1 MSSTTDRGRG
11 AVPRAIHHDR
21 DGQVLVIF
29 ALSLGVLILFAALA
43 FDTGML
49 LVQRRDQ
56 QNAADAAAL
65 AGSYFLPGNAGQARS
80 AARDIATSNGFT
92 QGGDVTVTVNVPPTS
107 GAHAGS
113 SGAVEVLIDDNR
125 PSIFGGII
133 GVAGWDISARAVA
146 INQDGVGGEFAMLSL
161 EPTACD
167 ALLVSGN
174 GAVVANGN
182 IQVNSSCPTGALR
195 RQGGGDI
202 TVTVPDA
209 ACNVVGDIQDGGG
222 SGLLDCAANEGA
234 PEIPDPLSG
243 LDAPVKPAYPAD
255 VVRLTGTRDIPAG
268 CPGAVA
274 PALESTEAAPLTCQF
289 TSAYAGT
296 TWRLFPG
303 YYPGGI
309 HLQAGTFYFEPGIYW
324 IGGGGV
330 QINGNGTVSVSVASG
345 GTTLNFGILFYNTEN
360 PAFHAECAAG
370 TATAPA
376 VMCIQPIF
384 LNGAQASVD
393 IYPLHDGS
401 IHEGLVVFQD
411 RRFDITGDDLVL
423 NGSSSDL
430 QVRGTIYIPGG
441 NVRVNGSGGTTTTDQ
456 IIARTFVA
464 NGAPGSSIRVLF
476 DENFVFKQTLA
487 GLIE

>member
-1 MSSTTDRGRG
+1 MANG
-11 AVPRAIHHDR
+11 AG

-43 FDTGML
+43 FDTGMM

-65 AGSYFLPGNAGQARS
+65 AGSKFLPGNAAHART
-80 AARDIATSNGFT
+80 AARDIATINGFT
-92 QGGDVTVTVNVPPTS
+92 QGGNVTVTVNVPPTS
-107 GAHAGS
+107 GAHAGNT
-113 SGAVEVLIDDNR
+113 GAVEVLINDNR

-133 GVAGWDISARAVA
+133 GVAGWTIGARAVA
-146 INQDGVGGEFAMLSL
+146 VNQDGASGEFAMLSL

-174 GAVVANGN
+174 GLVSANGN
-182 IQVNSSCPTGALR
+182 IQVNSTCSSGALR

-202 TVTVPDA
+202 TVTAPGA
-209 ACNVVGDIQDGGG
+209 ACNVAGDIADGGG
-222 SGLLDCAANEGA
+222 TGTLLCAQNEGA
-234 PEIPDPLSG
+234 AGIPDPLSG
-243 LDAPVKPAYPAD
+243 LAAPVKPGYPAD
-255 VVRLTGTRDIPAG
+255 AVEVSGTKTIPAG
-268 CPGAVA
+268 CPGAVL

-289 TSAYAGT
+289 PSSYAGT
-296 TWRLFPG
+296 TWRLYPG

-309 HLQAGTFYFEPGIYW
+309 QLQAGTFYFEPGIYW

-330 QINGNGTVSVSVASG
+330 TMTGNGTMSLSVASG
-345 GTTLNFGILFYNTEN
+345 GTTLDFGILFYNTEN
-360 PAFHAECAAG
+360 PAFHDACAAG
-370 TATAPA
+370 TATTPT

-393 IYPLHDGS
+393 FYPLHDGS
-401 IHEGLVVFQD
+401 IHEGLIVFQD
-411 RRFDITGDDLVL
+411 RRFDIPGDDLVL
-423 NGSSSDL
+423 NGSASDL

-464 NGAPGSSIRVLF
+464 NGSTGSTIRVLF
-476 DENFVFKQTLA
+476 DQNFVFKQTLA